1 MRETRQTS
9 QFKKDLKKLAKSGK
23 FNLNEL
29 LEIITDLIEDK
40 SLPERFQDHPLSG
53 KWKDHRDCHIRPDW
67 ILIYKLEPGKL
78 ILVRS
83 GTHSELFK

>member
-23 FNLNEL
+23 FDLNEL
-29 LEIITDLIEDK
+29 LEIIKDLTEDK

>member
-23 FNLNEL
+23 FDLNEL
-29 LEIITDLIEDK
+29 LEIIKDLAEDK
-40 SLPERFQDHPLSG
+40 FLPEKFQDHPLSG

-83 GTHSELFK
+83 GTHPELFK